1 MPELSSSLPP
11 TVHVVTAFLRHRG
24 ALLLLR
30 RSERV
35 GSYRGRWAAVSGYLE
50 GDDPLERALREV
62 EEETGIGRGQLRL
75 VATGAPFTVPDPAL
89 GRAWRVHP
97 FLFELDAPAVPRL
110 DWEHAE
116 WRWVLPG
123 GLAGLDTVPR
133 LAEGLRACW
142 PEALESGA
150 ETPPE

>member
-1 MPELSSSLPP
+1 MPEVAQPLQQ

-50 GDDPLERALREV
+50 GSDPLEQALREV

-75 VATGAPFTVPDPAL
+75 VAAGEPFTVTDAAL
-89 GRAWRVHP
+89 GRTWKVHP
-97 FLFELDAPAVPRL
+97 FLFELDEPAVPRL

-116 WRWVLPG
+116 WRWVRPAE
-123 GLAGLDTVPR
+123 LAGLDTVPR

-142 PEALESGA
+142 PDAGIGT
-150 ETPPE
+150 ETLSE

>member
-1 MPELSSSLPP
+1 MPEVAHPLQQ

-50 GDDPLERALREV
+50 GSDPLEQALREV

-75 VATGAPFTVPDPAL
+75 VATGEPFTVADAAL
-89 GRAWRVHP
+89 GRTWKVHP
-97 FLFELDAPAVPRL
+97 FLFELDQPAVPRL
-110 DWEHAE
+110 DWEHSE
-116 WRWVLPG
+116 WRWVRPA

-142 PEALESGA
+142 PDATATGTD
-150 ETPPE
+150 TPSE